1 MASTTRP
8 IDGGIGRV
16 LESRLESTP
25 TSAAAPA
32 DCYRFDDL
40 VIDTRVRRVTRG
52 DADLGVAG
60 LSFDLLVELV
70 RAAPS
75 LVSVDAL
82 MASVWKGIV
91 VSPETITQ
99 RVKLLRQAL
108 GDTVDN
114 RRYIAARRGY
124 GYRLVKPVLAISES
138 IPAGIL
144 PSSTLAVR
152 ADDASRGGDART
164 AEPKPKPLLRRW
176 YVAWALGLVALAVAM
191 LGYNHWHRDV
201 AGLPTQLS
209 GQRKNPS
216 ITEPRTTVAVLPFV
230 NLTGDPT
237 KDYLGDGMA
246 EQVINMLAQVP
257 GLKVPARTSSFA
269 YKGRNVDVRS
279 IGADLGVGTVLEGS
293 VREAGARIRI
303 TAELISARDGLHLWS
318 QSYDRSY
325 SDLFQLQDDLAS
337 QIVQALEAKMGS
349 ASTAAIAPPSRT
361 GNVEAYD
368 LYLQGEAVLSR
379 PSPRTFQRAVEYL
392 QAAVARDPKLAP
404 AYARMGTAL
413 LLSGGIGVRPI
424 EDMAAAERAANQAI
438 ALDPTLAESQEVLS
452 NVASARRNWLEA
464 QAYSRRAISLSPS
477 DANAHIVAGW
487 LLDEVGHLRGALTE
501 FDQAYALAPANLAV
515 INLRAYAQSL
525 IGHEADA
532 LKSARLAEDLGLPH
546 ANFSFVYEQASLRS
560 RHYAD
565 ATSAALDFLD
575 NTHPDEAHTRKI
587 VTLVYGALA
596 DPSRKAAALS
606 AGARLYPAILGH
618 GAQSAKIAD
627 ATPCLQS
634 SYAFALLGEL
644 DVAYGMANRCLDA
657 MAPGAIN
664 QRTQRLWTASMRA
677 FRQDSRFQALAT
689 RLGLMEYWKRYGP
702 PDSCDLKDGKL
713 LCH

>member
-1 MASTTRP
+1 M
-8 IDGGIGRV
+8 
-16 LESRLESTP
+16 
-25 TSAAAPA
+25 
-32 DCYRFDDL
+32 DDL

-70 RAAPS
+70 RAAPG

-82 MASVWKGIV
+82 MASVWKGII

-114 RRYIAARRGY
+114 PRYIAARRGY

-138 IPAGIL
+138 IPPGIV
-144 PSSTLAVR
+144 PSGALAVG
-152 ADDASRGGDART
+152 ADDASCGADVRT
-164 AEPKPKPLLRRW
+164 ADPKPKPLRRRW
-176 YVAWALGLVALAVAM
+176 HLSWALGLVALAVAI
-191 LGYNHWHRDV
+191 LGYNYWHRDV
-201 AGLPTQLS
+201 AGLRTQVL
-209 GQRKNPS
+209 GQPKNPS
-216 ITEPRTTVAVLPFV
+216 IAEPRTTVAVLPFV

-246 EQVINMLAQVP
+246 EQVINMLARVP

-279 IGADLGVGTVLEGS
+279 IAADLGVGTILEGS

-303 TAELISARDGLHLWS
+303 TAELISAQDGLHLWS

-325 SDLFQLQDDLAS
+325 TDLFQLQDDLAS
-337 QIVQALEAKMGS
+337 QIVQALEVRIGS

-361 GNVEAYD
+361 GNIEAYD

-413 LLSGGIGVRPI
+413 FLSAGIGVRPI
-424 EDMAAAERAANQAI
+424 EDLAAAERAANQAI

-452 NVASARRNWLEA
+452 NVSSTRRNWLEA
-464 QAYSRRAISLSPS
+464 QAYSRRAISLSPG

-487 LLDEVGHLRGALTE
+487 LLDEVGHLRAAMSE
-501 FDQAYALAPANLAV
+501 YDQAYALAPANLAV
-515 INLRAYAQSL
+515 INLRANSQSL
-525 IGHEADA
+525 IGHETDA

-546 ANFSFVYEQASLRS
+546 SSFSAVYEQASLRS
-560 RHYAD
+560 GHYAD

-575 NTHPDEAHTRKI
+575 DTHPDEGHTREI

-596 DPSRKAAALS
+596 DRSRKAAALS
-606 AGARLYPAILGH
+606 AGARLYPAKLGR
-618 GAQSAKIAD
+618 GVQSARITD

-664 QRTQRLWTASMRA
+664 RRSQRLWTASMRS
-677 FRQDSRFQALAT
+677 FRQDPRFLALVT
-689 RLGLMEYWKRYGP
+689 RLKLPDYWAQYGP
-702 PDSCDLKDGKL
+702 PDDCDLKNSAL
-713 LCH
+713 ACH